1 MNATRP
7 ARPAPAPPPIPRPL
21 TPFVLQDAPELAA
34 IALLEHALDVVRL
47 ALLARH
53 THLLDPDAPPW
64 VEKAPEPGEAIAGA
78 FFKRA
83 YHLGLLLRRY
93 RGAVAGAGARQ
104 DAAETS
110 EDNDF

>member
-1 MNATRP
+1 MNAGRR
-7 ARPAPAPPPIPRPL
+7 ARTGPDCPPPPSPL

-64 VEKAPEPGEAIAGA
+64 AETAPQPGEAIAGA

-83 YHLGLLLRRY
+83 YPLGLLLRRY
-93 RGAVAGAGARQ
+93 RGAVADARQ

-110 EDNDF
+110 QSDDF

>member
-1 MNATRP
+1 MTATRRSRPGP
-7 ARPAPAPPPIPRPL
+7 ACPPIPRPL

-53 THLLDPDAPPW
+53 AHLLDPDAPPW

-93 RGAVAGAGARQ
+93 RGEVAGPCARQ
-104 DAAETS
+104 DAAGTNEH
-110 EDNDF
+110 NDV